1 MRYYSFDLFDTCFV
15 RACGDPKNIF
25 DLLAYR
31 ILGDD
36 SSDSVR
42 YDFSQI
48 RIEGEKKA
56 RKLSNKKEISLDDI
70 YMNCDFSG
78 LTSLSN
84 KKILMAEMEIEKEQ
98 LVPVYSIWKKIRE
111 LHQEGHGIYYISDMY
126 LPYEFLLNL
135 LKEYDF
141 WKDKDSLYV
150 SSACYLTKF
159 AGTLYEKVASEN
171 NLSYQKW
178 IHWGDNKYSDY
189 FIPKKKGI
197 HASLVQHKY
206 SFYEHYLLKQDYFF
220 GFFVNQH
227 PAGISKA
234 VRLSFPNTPQYA
246 FAADLIAPL
255 YVPFVY
261 KVLLDA
267 TLSGIKKIFFL
278 ARDGYILYQIAQSLQ
293 SEFPNIE
300 LRYLYVSRSS
310 LYLPGLQEINS
321 NSLQSLT
328 KTEFGFTNENKL
340 EILANFIVPEVLEQ
354 IKKVT
359 FENLNEDIFS
369 NNSVLSILSQY
380 NKKQQDLI
388 YEYFIQEGLADMSL
402 KVAVV
407 DVRGTRSC
415 LQAINTILSNKG
427 YTPVKGYYLEVFKN
441 RKTIKETGDYS
452 SIYYHERFRNNSL
465 IYIYEL
471 GNIFEQYFS
480 LSPHLRTIAY
490 KKNRDLI
497 QPVFEESE
505 IDNVVVNTVKC
516 HEDVMALFSKL
527 FISNKL
533 HLHVN
538 STLFLTTKVL
548 IYFSQK
554 PIYRYLSALNPV
566 RINNKKGKYIYI
578 VKRISLNSIRK
589 HNISWWRGSVYFLL
603 RTVAFSK
610 VINPISFCL
619 KKIYHRTTN

>member
-1 MRYYSFDLFDTCFV
+1 M
-15 RACGDPKNIF
+15 
-25 DLLAYR
+25 LL
-31 ILGDD
+31 
-36 SSDSVR
+36 
-42 YDFSQI
+42 SQVS
-48 RIEGEKKA
+48 KK
-56 RKLSNKKEISLDDI
+56 S
-70 YMNCDFSG
+70 
-78 LTSLSN
+78 
-84 KKILMAEMEIEKEQ
+84 
-98 LVPVYSIWKKIRE
+98 
-111 LHQEGHGIYYISDMY
+111 
-126 LPYEFLLNL
+126 
-135 LKEYDF
+135 
-141 WKDKDSLYV
+141 
-150 SSACYLTKF
+150 
-159 AGTLYEKVASEN
+159 
-171 NLSYQKW
+171 
-178 IHWGDNKYSDY
+178 
-189 FIPKKKGI
+189 
-197 HASLVQHKY
+197 
-206 SFYEHYLLKQDYFF
+206 
-220 GFFVNQH
+220 
-227 PAGISKA
+227 
-234 VRLSFPNTPQYA
+234 
-246 FAADLIAPL
+246 
-255 YVPFVY
+255 
-261 KVLLDA
+261 
-267 TLSGIKKIFFL
+267 FFL

-388 YEYFIQEGLADMSL
+388 YEYFIQEGLADMSH